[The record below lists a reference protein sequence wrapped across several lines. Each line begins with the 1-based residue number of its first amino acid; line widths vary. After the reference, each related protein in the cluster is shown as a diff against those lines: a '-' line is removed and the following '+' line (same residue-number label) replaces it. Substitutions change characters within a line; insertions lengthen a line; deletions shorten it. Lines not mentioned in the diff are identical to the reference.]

1 MGKEELN
8 EDPMRRHSIRWLV
21 PLCFLLPLISTAQT
35 RYIIRPTPTGS
46 VTEIDG
52 RHGLTLVGPL
62 DKQDRGIYIVTA
74 PSDTNPAEIIANVDT
89 DPEVKDIE
97 LDAELSLTESPSSLN
112 QSSVAILDS
121 MPAASAVGYYGAP
134 VLGLYLSQPAT
145 SIIRLSDAQ
154 TTFGTTGAGIVAVVD
169 TGVDPNHS
177 ALQGALVPG
186 YDFVHNMA
194 GSGSELVDL
203 TEGNLAVLSVSNPD
217 PTVKTQQLRLSQSS
231 VAILDQSSVAILDT
245 TTLPKFFG
253 HGTMVAG
260 VVHLVAPTAKIMPL
274 KAFDGNGTARL
285 SDILRAIYYA
295 ADNGAQVINMSFSLL
310 TPSVELTDAVDYAAG
325 KSVIMVASTG
335 NTSTNFVANPA
346 AMPEV
351 MGVASTTN
359 NDTRSQ
365 FSSYGT
371 GTFVAAPGEQVITLY
386 PGQNYA
392 VASGTSFSAPMAA
405 GTAALTVQVDPS
417 ANYSSVSSA
426 ISQAKLL
433 SSDLGHGRL
442 DVYQAMQYAT
452 GAVQ

>member
-1 MGKEELN
+1 
-8 EDPMRRHSIRWLV
+8 
-21 PLCFLLPLISTAQT
+21 LCFLLPLTSAAQT
-35 RYIIRPTPTGS
+35 RYIIRPAPTGS
-46 VTEIDG
+46 IAEIDG

-62 DKQDRGIYIVTA
+62 DDKNRGIYVITA
-74 PSDTNPAEIIANVDT
+74 PSNTNPAELIAEVDT
-89 DPEVKDIE
+89 DPEVTDIE
-97 LDAELSLTESPSSLN
+97 LDAKPALTESPASLN

-145 SIIRLSDAQ
+145 SIIRLSEAQ
-154 TTFGTTGAGIVAVVD
+154 ATFGTTGAGIVAVVD

-203 TEGNLAVLSVSNPD
+203 AEADLAVLSESNPD
-217 PTVKTQQLRLSQSS
+217 PASKIQQLRLSQSS

-245 TTLPKFFG
+245 TTLPNFFG

-274 KAFDGNGTARL
+274 KAFNGDGTAEL
-285 SDILRAIYYA
+285 SDILRATYYA

-310 TPSVELTDAVDYAAG
+310 TPSVELADAIDYAAE
-325 KSVIMVASTG
+325 KNVIVVASTG
-335 NTSTNFVANPA
+335 NTGTSFVGNPSA
-346 AMPEV
+346 LPEV

-359 NDTRSQ
+359 HDTRSQ

-371 GTFVAAPGEQVITLY
+371 GTFVAAPGEQIITLY

-392 VASGTSFSAPMAA
+392 VASGTSFSAPMVA
-405 GTAALTVQVDPS
+405 GTAALTVQVNPL
-417 ANYSSVSSA
+417 ANYSSASSA
-426 ISQAKLL
+426 ISQAKPL
-433 SSDLGHGRL
+433 SPDLGHGRL
-442 DVYQAMQYAT
+442 DVYQAVQYAT
-452 GAVQ
+452 GAP

>member
-1 MGKEELN
+1 
-8 EDPMRRHSIRWLV
+8 MRRRSILWSVL
-21 PLCFLLPLISTAQT
+21 LCFLLSLLSAAQT

-46 VTEIDG
+46 ITGIDG
-52 RHGLTLVGPL
+52 RHGLTLVGRL
-62 DKQDRGIYIVTA
+62 DDENRGIYIITA
-74 PSDTNPAEIIANVDT
+74 PSNINPAEIIADVDA
-89 DPEVKDIE
+89 DPEVTDIE
-97 LDAELSLTESPSSLN
+97 LDSKLALTESPTSLN

-121 MPAASAVGYYGAP
+121 MPAPGAVGYYGAP

-154 TTFGTTGAGIVAVVD
+154 ATFGTTGAGIVAVVD

-177 ALQGALVPG
+177 ALQGVLVPG
-186 YDFVHNMA
+186 YDFVHSVA

-203 TEGNLAVLSVSNPD
+203 PEGNLAALSQSNPD
-217 PTVKTQQLRLSQSS
+217 PASKTQQLRLSQSS

-274 KAFDGNGTARL
+274 KAFDGDGTARL

-295 ADNGAQVINMSFSLL
+295 ADNGAQVINMSFSAL
-310 TPSVELTDAVDYAAG
+310 TGSVELADAVGYATEQ
-325 KSVIMVASTG
+325 SVIVVASTG
-335 NTSTNFVANPA
+335 NTGTNFVANPA

-365 FSSYGT
+365 FSSYGP

-392 VASGTSFSAPMAA
+392 VASGTSFSAPMVA
-405 GTAALTVQVDPS
+405 GTAALTVQVNPVAS
-417 ANYSSVSSA
+417 YSNASSA
-426 ISQAKLL
+426 ISQAKPL

-452 GAVQ
+452 GAAK